1 MRRVLAIQHTFAE
14 FLGALEPQFEARG
27 IGFSYVRPAV
37 GEDVHGL
44 PSQYDALF
52 LLGGAHPAANSEH
65 CPWLADEQRLVRAF
79 EKARRPVV
87 GFGLGAHVIASAHG
101 ALLSPAPEHTA
112 LFTTARSLD
121 PLDPVAQAVDGR
133 RVLVMANGSARLS
146 GEIVPILAADEGE
159 CIGFRIGAL
168 TYGILFRPELKPG
181 MLEDMAMEE
190 DRPVPET
197 LGEPIE
203 TSRALWSD
211 MEETTARV
219 AAALVDA
226 LGLMDERRKMPVFP
240 LAQGS

>member
-52 LLGGAHPAANSEH
+52 LLGGAYPAADPEH

-79 EKARRPVV
+79 ERARRPVV

-101 ALLSPAPEHTA
+101 AALSPVPEHTA

-121 PLDPVAQAVDGR
+121 PRDPVAQAVDGR
-133 RVLVMANGSARLS
+133 GVLVMANGSAGLS
-146 GEIVPILAADEGE
+146 GEIVPIVAAEAGE
-159 CIGFRIGAL
+159 CIGFRVGTL

-190 DRPVPET
+190 DRPVPDA
-197 LGEPIE
+197 LGALIE
-203 TSRALWSD
+203 TSRALWGD
-211 MEETTARV
+211 MQETTARV
-219 AAALVDA
+219 AAALVEA

-240 LAQGS
+240 LAQGR